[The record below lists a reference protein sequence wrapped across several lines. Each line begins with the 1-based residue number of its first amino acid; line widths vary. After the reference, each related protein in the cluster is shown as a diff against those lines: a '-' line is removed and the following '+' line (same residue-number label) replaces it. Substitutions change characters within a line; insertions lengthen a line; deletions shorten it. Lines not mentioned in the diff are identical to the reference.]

1 MENVDIFY
9 GHLEYFMDSWEILLP
24 FDTFCVDLAHFS
36 GFGFTHKEK
45 SGNPDPRRKK
55 VYISANQKILERRD

>member
-1 MENVDIFY
+1 
-9 GHLEYFMDSWEILLP
+9 MDSWEILLP